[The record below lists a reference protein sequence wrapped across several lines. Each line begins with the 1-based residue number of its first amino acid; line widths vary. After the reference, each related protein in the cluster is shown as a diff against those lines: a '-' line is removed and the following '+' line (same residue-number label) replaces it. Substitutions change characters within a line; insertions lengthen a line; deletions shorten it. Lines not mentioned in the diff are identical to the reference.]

1 MKHRIACLFLCL
13 LLIMAAVPAFAEG
26 ETEELPAR
34 PVITNSSM
42 ALLYEEST
50 DTYLYAKKPDYTNP
64 PASMTKVMTAVL
76 VLEHDPELKGS
87 TTVSSDAVSLQ
98 YCYWMTDNHLM
109 AGEELSVWDLM
120 NYLLIP
126 SGNEAGTVLAEYV
139 AGSIPDFITMMND
152 KAKELGMTHTHYADP
167 HGLSELN
174 RITCE
179 DMLILCRY
187 AMQFE
192 NFRKIVSSKQGY
204 LPANSIRPYAIR
216 YSTTNR
222 VMSPKGVS
230 RYDTGFSEDI
240 IGIKTGYISLAGNN
254 LACCMVHDDL
264 TFYSVVM
271 HAHDEQ
277 QPDGS
282 WLEGHYMDTHD
293 LMVWAR
299 SFRKE
304 GFAAG
309 EQVAVTSTA
318 LSPVKNLPLVAAS
331 DVYILTREGTM
342 PRITLKDTGFAVKAG
357 DRVGSLSLRDCFGND
372 RRTDLLAAAD
382 AAVTPLSWSRSLY
395 AKGDSLNGG
404 LLSAAMPTIPSFTK
418 PPFTVEEGE
427 PSARVVLDKKPFS
440 VKAGDRVGTL
450 VLEDAF
456 GNVRETALLAGAD
469 AATSPLLLLIPAAI
483 LLAVAVL
490 LLAKRKK
497 KQ

>member
-1 MKHRIACLFLCL
+1 MKRRIVCLFLCVL
-13 LLIMAAVPAFAEG
+13 FLAVSVFAEG
-26 ETEELPAR
+26 EPSELPQR

-50 DTYLYAKKPDYTNP
+50 DTYLYAKKPDYANP

-76 VLEHDPELKGS
+76 VLEHDPELAG
-87 TTVSSDAVSLQ
+87 TATVSSTAVSIQ
-98 YCYWMTDNHLM
+98 SCSWMTDNHLL

-139 AGSIPDFITMMND
+139 AGSIPAFLTMMND
-152 KAKELGMTHTHYADP
+152 KAKELGMTQTHYADP
-167 HGLSELN
+167 HGLSEIN

-192 NFRKIVSSKQGY
+192 NFRKIVSTKQGI
-204 LPANSIRPYAIR
+204 LPANSVRPYAIR

-222 VMSPKGVS
+222 VMNPKGVS

-254 LACCMVHDDL
+254 LACCMIHGDL

-277 QPDGS
+277 QSDGS
-282 WLEGHYMDTHD
+282 WLEGHYMDTRD

-299 SFRKE
+299 SFRKA
-304 GFAAG
+304 GFTAG
-309 EQVAVTSTA
+309 EQVAVISTA
-318 LSPVKNLPLVAAS
+318 LSPVKNLPLVAAE
-331 DVYILTREGTM
+331 DVCILTRQGSL
-342 PRITLKDTGFAVKAG
+342 PRII
-357 DRVGSLSLRDCFGND
+357 LRE
-372 RRTDLLAAAD
+372 TDFSSPKNGMESNLLTA
-382 AAVTPLSWSRSLY
+382 S
-395 AKGDSLNGG
+395 
-404 LLSAAMPTIPSFTK
+404 MPTIPSFTK
-418 PPFTVEEGE
+418 PPFTVEEDE
-427 PSARVVLDKKPFS
+427 PAARVILDKAVFS
-440 VKAGDRVGTL
+440 VKAGDRVGRL
-450 VLEDAF
+450 VLEDGF
-456 GNVRETALLAGAD
+456 GNVRETPLLAAAD
-469 AATSPLLLLIPAAI
+469 AATSPLMLLIPAAA
-483 LLAVAVL
+483 LLAALIL

-497 KQ
+497 KN

>member
-1 MKHRIACLFLCL
+1 MKRHILPL
-13 LLIMAAVPAFAEG
+13 LLCVLIAAAAIPSFAEG
-26 ETEELPAR
+26 EPAEPPAR

-50 DTYLYAKKPDYTNP
+50 DTYLYVKKPDYTNA

-76 VLEHDPELKGS
+76 VLEHDPELTGS
-87 TTVSSDAVSLQ
+87 TTVSSAAISDK
-98 YCYWMTDNHLM
+98 YCDWMTDNHLL
-109 AGEELSVWDLM
+109 AGEELSIWDLM

-139 AGSIPDFITMMND
+139 AGSIPDFISMMNA
-152 KAKELGMTHTHYADP
+152 KARELGMTRTHYADP
-167 HGLSELN
+167 HGLSESN

-192 NFRKIVSSKQGY
+192 NFRKIVRSKSGN

-222 VMSPKGVS
+222 VMNPKGES

-240 IGIKTGYISLAGNN
+240 IGIKTGYIRVAGNN

-271 HAHDEQ
+271 HAHDEE

-282 WLEGHYMDTHD
+282 WLAGHYMDTRD
-293 LMVWAR
+293 LMMWAR
-299 SFRKE
+299 SFEKA

-309 EQVAVTSTA
+309 EQVAVTATA
-318 LSPVKNLPLVAAS
+318 LSPAKNLPLTVAE
-331 DVYILTREGTM
+331 DLYILTQKSALPE
-342 PRITLKDTGFAVKAG
+342 ITL
-357 DRVGSLSLRDCFGND
+357 RE
-372 RRTDLLAAAD
+372 AAFSF
-382 AAVTPLSWSRSLY
+382 PKS
-395 AKGDSLNGG
+395 GMEGG
-404 LLSAAMPTIPSFTK
+404 LLTASPPVIPAFTK

-427 PSARVVLDKKPFS
+427 ASARMVLDRIGFS
-440 VKAGDRVGTL
+440 VKAGDTVGRL
-450 VLEDAF
+450 ILEDGF
-456 GNVRETALLAGAD
+456 GNIRETPLLAAAD
-469 AATSPLLLLIPAAI
+469 AATSPLLLLIPVTL
-483 LLAVAVL
+483 LLALVIL

-497 KQ
+497 KN